1 MQIHVSGHHLQIS
14 DSLELYVKTKLLK
27 LENHFQ
33 NIINTVVILSVEK
46 GRQKAETRVHISGGE
61 IYAEAESKNLY
72 KSIDLMIAK
81 LDRQII
87 KLKDKQIGKRH
98 PRHSLSFPNTQ
109 V

>member
-1 MQIHVSGHHLQIS
+1 MQIHVSCHHLQIS

-27 LENHFQ
+27 LEHHFQ
-33 NIINTVVILSVEK
+33 NIINTVVILSVEQ
-46 GRQKAETRVHISGGE
+46 GRQKAETKVHISGSE

-87 KLKDKQIGKRH
+87 KLKDKKIGKRH
-98 PRHSLSFPNTQ
+98 LRN
-109 V
+109 